1 MDEQRHFDTWTL
13 TIRNCFSIFSTVC
26 LWALA
31 VRHTRKF
38 CQFVIRQL
46 IFVFC
51 FFFVVSISL
60 FSFLPQWQRKPK
72 CSVNIR
78 IATKIIACHNYLII
92 YYWFCL
98 CKIKKNEGKKRR
110 CANLKQYE
118 TALVARALVYCCV
131 CATRSVKYANGTASR
146 AHTQYTNAVCMLKK
160 APGQVHTMYVYLNKH
175 RC

>member
-98 CKIKKNEGKKRR
+98 CRIKKKRR
-110 CANLKQYE
+110 Q
-118 TALVARALVYCCV
+118 
-131 CATRSVKYANGTASR
+131 
-146 AHTQYTNAVCMLKK
+146 KK
-160 APGQVHTMYVYLNKH
+160 AMRKFETVWDGACCSCSRVLLCLCHTLGEICKWDGFTGAYTIHKCRMYAEKSSRPSAHHV
-175 RC
+175 CVS